1 MSNSSLITSMV
12 NVRLLAANSG
22 ALGWESPFFSPSSP
36 AIVVKGANPTQDHVF
51 VGTFNGAIHKIGL
64 WSGTQQ
70 GTFQTSGAVWGLA
83 HSDNVVY
90 ANAGVSLVAYNID
103 PPNLLWTK
111 AMDNNSWGS
120 PDVSNGIVYSGS
132 WDGKLYAIRTDGT
145 PAWISSAFDF
155 WAAQPIVEGGVVYA
169 AAWEKLVALDATT
182 GSVIWQSSTPNGATI
197 TSPVC
202 FGDGRVYVG
211 TAWGGLLC
219 AFDASNGN
227 ELWSSNFGG
236 HPTPP
241 TYRAGRVFAAA
252 EHGAGDGYLKSFD
265 AADGHLLW
273 TSQVPVG
280 NSGDAVSRAEF
291 DGLFDHHVFVA
302 SQNGTVYA
310 FQRSSGTLVWQA
322 GVGSVWPN
330 DPKWTEPTEKI
341 MPWNLDHVGEYRTI
355 DPLALVLRG
364 DIYVKL
370 NLPYPLPLEAVV
382 VRVRQSAQGMS
393 ENQKRMALKQLSNLD
408 MVSKVLKEAIT
419 MPKEQRAKSNRKMPK
434 EQRAKSKRKK

>member
-1 MSNSSLITSMV
+1 MV

-36 AIVVKGANPTQDHVF
+36 AIVVKGANPNQDHAF

-70 GTFQTSGAVWGLA
+70 ATFQIGGAVRGLA

-90 ANAGVSLVAYNID
+90 ANVGASLVAYNID

-111 AMDNNSWGS
+111 AMDEISWGA
-120 PDVSNGIVYSGS
+120 PYVSNGIVYSGS

-145 PAWISSAFDF
+145 TAWISTAFDF

-169 AAWEKLVALDATT
+169 AAWEKLVALDAAT
-182 GSVIWQSSTPNGATI
+182 GAVIWQSSTPNGATI
-197 TSPVC
+197 TSPVG
-202 FGDGRVYVG
+202 FGDGRIYVG
-211 TAWGGLLC
+211 TAWGALLC

-252 EHGAGDGYLKSFD
+252 ENGGGDGYLKSFD

-273 TSQVPVG
+273 TSQVPVS
-280 NSGDAVSRAEF
+280 NSGDAVSRAVF
-291 DGLFDHHVFVA
+291 DGPYDHHVFVA
-302 SQNGTVYA
+302 SQNGNVYA
-310 FQRSSGTLVWQA
+310 FQRSSGTLNWKA
-322 GVGSVWPN
+322 GVGSVWPI
-330 DPKWTEPTEKI
+330 DPKWTEQRGI
-341 MPWNLDHVGEYRTI
+341 MPWDSYRDIPEYRTI
-355 DPLALVLRG
+355 DPMALLLRG

-370 NLPYPLPLEAVV
+370 NLPYPLPLEAAV
-382 VRVRQSAQGMS
+382 VRVRQSAQGMT
-393 ENQKRMALKQLSNLD
+393 EKQKKMALKQLSNLD
-408 MVSKVLKEAIT
+408 MVSDVLKEAIT
-419 MPKEQRAKSNRKMPK
+419 MSKKQRTKSNRKK
-434 EQRAKSKRKK
+434 Q